1 LSIAEQLKAAAS
13 ERILIKD
20 GAYGTQ
26 IQARKLAEADYR
38 GGYDLGRDQK
48 GNNDLLNLT
57 RPDVVGSIAT
67 AFADAGAEI
76 LATNSFNANRISMAD
91 YGAEHLV
98 RDINIAA
105 AQVIA
110 QAARAAETRDG
121 KRRYIAGALGPT
133 NKTLSLSP
141 DVNDPGFREIDFD
154 FLSDVYVEQIEG
166 LVEGGAEIVLIE
178 TVFDTLNAKA
188 AVHATRVVEQK
199 LGRALPIMLSMTI
212 TDLSGRNLSGH
223 CIEAFWASVRHAR
236 PLSIGLNCSFGAA
249 QLRAHV
255 ATLSNIADTLI
266 MAYPNAGLPNDL
278 GDYDECPET
287 TSSQVRQWAEQG
299 IVNIVGGCCGTTP
312 AHIQAIAQEVA
323 GYAPRLL
330 PAERC
335 RRTRLAGIAPMTLAA

>member
-1 LSIAEQLKAAAS
+1 MSIAEQLKAAAS

-110 QAARAAETRDG
+110 QAAR
-121 KRRYIAGALGPT
+121 
-133 NKTLSLSP
+133 
-141 DVNDPGFREIDFD
+141 DPR
-154 FLSDVYVEQIEG
+154 VQIEC
-166 LVEGGAEIVLIE
+166 IV
-178 TVFDTLNAKA
+178 
-188 AVHATRVVEQK
+188 
-199 LGRALPIMLSMTI
+199 
-212 TDLSGRNLSGH
+212 
-223 CIEAFWASVRHAR
+223 R
-236 PLSIGLNCSFGAA
+236 P
-249 QLRAHV
+249 
-255 ATLSNIADTLI
+255 
-266 MAYPNAGLPNDL
+266 
-278 GDYDECPET
+278 
-287 TSSQVRQWAEQG
+287 SS
-299 IVNIVGGCCGTTP
+299 
-312 AHIQAIAQEVA
+312 
-323 GYAPRLL
+323 
-330 PAERC
+330 
-335 RRTRLAGIAPMTLAA
+335 